1 MRPALL
7 LLVFTTAVTCSL
19 VACGGGGGSAATST
33 SSIQKLP
40 QGGWPVPTYAAQS
53 QELIAYNTFNQARV
67 SCGFGYLQQNANLDT
82 AALNHV
88 VWQFK
93 NNLYQHTETPGT
105 VAYTGSSPWERM
117 LAAGYIQGTGAAQA
131 NEVLTYNRP
140 ILAGYGLSAAV
151 SLLSAPYHLVGLMNS
166 NREVGISIKT
176 AGPVGSGADVENPG
190 SLPSILLVADMA
202 ANTANPAQLQDPA
215 EVLTYPCAGTVG
227 TATALFTEV
236 PSPIP
241 SRNFATQP
249 VGQPIFVQVLKGQV
263 LTLTA
268 SSIVKTSDA
277 SEVPLAVTLTSA
289 NDPNAK
295 LLPNQ
300 AILIPNLPLAANTPY
315 SVTIQGTHNGKDFKK
330 NFTFTTGT

>member
-1 MRPALL
+1 MRRSLR
-7 LLVFTTAVTCSL
+7 LLVFVAALTCLL
-19 VACGGGGGSAATST
+19 VACGGGGGSAPTSATP
-33 SSIQKLP
+33 IQKLP
-40 QGGWPVPTYAAQS
+40 QGGWPESTYAAPS

-67 SCGFGYLQQNANLDT
+67 SCGFGYLQQNAQLDT

-93 NNLYQHTETPGT
+93 NNLYQHGENPGT
-105 VAYTGSSPWERM
+105 LAYTGTTSWERM
-117 LAAGYIQGTGAAQA
+117 LAAGYVQGTGAVQA

-140 ILAGYGLSAAV
+140 ILSGYGLSAAI

-166 NREVGISIKT
+166 NREIGISIKT
-176 AGPVGSGADVENPG
+176 GGPVGSGADIESPS
-190 SLPSILLVADMA
+190 SLPGILLVADMA
-202 ANTANPAQLQDPA
+202 ANTSHPAQLQEPD
-215 EVLTYPCAGTVG
+215 EVLTYPCAATVG

-241 SRNFATQP
+241 SRNLATQP

-277 SEVPLAVTLTSA
+277 AVVPLAVTLTSA

-295 LLPNQ
+295 VLPHQ
-300 AILIPNLPLAANTPY
+300 AILIPDQPLTANTSY
-315 SVTIQGTHNGKDFKK
+315 SVTLQGTNNGQAFLK